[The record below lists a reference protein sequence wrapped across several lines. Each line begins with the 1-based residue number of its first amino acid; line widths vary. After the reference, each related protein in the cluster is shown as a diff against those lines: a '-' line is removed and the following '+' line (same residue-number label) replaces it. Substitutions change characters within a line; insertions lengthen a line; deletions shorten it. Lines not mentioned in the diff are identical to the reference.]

1 MTIKEY
7 ILSITTLYGFDESA
21 LIDATL
27 IGEGIDGGQAFSPET
42 KQTARLGL
50 YEVIPLLFALPD
62 IQEAGFSI
70 TRNIEGLKKYYSL
83 VCAELG
89 KPDKTKSNQV
99 VSKSYMW

>member
-27 IGEGIDGGQAFSPET
+27 IGEGIDGSRAFSPET

-62 IQEAGFSI
+62 ISEAGFSVK
-70 TRNIEGLKKYYSL
+70 RNIEGLKAYYL
-83 VCAELG
+83 LLCKQLG
-89 KPDKTKSNQV
+89 KEDKTKDSRIV
-99 VSKSYMW
+99 DKSYLW